1 MKREFLRNLGL
12 DDETIKKIIAK
23 HHDSLQESK
32 DNINSIK
39 KELDKANEEISKRD
53 KQIIDLE
60 SKANDKEALE
70 KQLEEYKNT
79 NAEYESKMKELRLD
93 NAIKVAVAKDAVN
106 VDHVLKLINKEGLEL
121 QDDGTVKGLDKRL
134 ESFKEENAHLFGG
147 VKATGNTP
155 HAGDNPNK
163 YDDITKEKFS
173 ELTYE
178 EHIDL
183 MNNNPE
189 LYEKLSK

>member
-1 MKREFLRNLGL
+1 MDKKFLSDLGL
-12 DDETIKKIIAK
+12 DDEIVNKIIDK
-23 HHDSLQESK
+23 HNDLLKEAK
-32 DNINSIK
+32 DNAESIQ
-39 KELDKANEEISKRD
+39 KELDKANEEISNRD
-53 KQIIDLE
+53 KQITDLE
-60 SKANDKEALE
+60 SKVNDKEALE

-79 NAEYESKMKELRLD
+79 NSEYESKMRELRLD

-106 VDHVLKLINKEGLEL
+106 ADHVLKLINKEGLEL
-121 QDDGTVKGLDKRL
+121 QDDGSVKGLDKRL
-134 ESFKEENAHLFGG
+134 ESFKEENTHLFGG

-178 EHIDL
+178 EHIEL

>member
-1 MKREFLRNLGL
+1 MDKKFLIDLGL
-12 DDETIKKIIAK
+12 DDETVNKIIDK
-23 HHDSLQESK
+23 HNDLLKESK
-32 DNINSIK
+32 DKADSAQ
-39 KELDKANEEISKRD
+39 KELDKANEEISNRD
-53 KQIIDLE
+53 KQITDLE

-79 NAEYESKMKELRLD
+79 NSEYEAKMKELRLD

-106 VDHVLKLINKEGLEL
+106 ADHVLKLIDKEGLEL

-134 ESFKEENAHLFGG
+134 ESFKKENVHLFGG

-163 YDDITKEKFS
+163 YDDITREKFS

-178 EHIDL
+178 EHIEL

>member
-1 MKREFLRNLGL
+1 MNKKFLSDLGL
-12 DDETIKKIIAK
+12 DDEIVNKIIDK
-23 HHDSLQESK
+23 HNDSLKDSK
-32 DNINSIK
+32 DNTKSIQN
-39 KELDKANEEISKRD
+39 ELDKANEEISKRD
-53 KQIIDLE
+53 KQITDLE
-60 SKANDKEALE
+60 SKVDDKEALE
-70 KQLEEYKNT
+70 KQLVEYKNK
-79 NAEYESKMKELRLD
+79 NSNYENEMKELRLD

-106 VDHVLKLINKEGLEL
+106 VDHVLKLIDKEGLEL

-178 EHIDL
+178 EHIEL

>member
-12 DDETIKKIIAK
+12 DDEIIKKIIDK

-53 KQIIDLE
+53 KQITDLE

-106 VDHVLKLINKEGLEL
+106 VDHVIKLIDKDGLEL
-121 QDDGTVKGLDKRL
+121 KEDGTVKGLDKRL
-134 ESFKEENAHLFGG
+134 ESFKEENAHLFGADKPKG
-147 VKATGNTP
+147 HSPLDG
-155 HAGDNPNK
+155 G
-163 YDDITKEKFS
+163 
-173 ELTYE
+173 
-178 EHIDL
+178 
-183 MNNNPE
+183 NPE
-189 LYEKLSK
+189 AEKPTEQWKEFLN

>member
-12 DDETIKKIIAK
+12 DDEIIKKIIDK

-53 KQIIDLE
+53 KQITDLE

-106 VDHVLKLINKEGLEL
+106 ADHVLKLIDKEGLEL

-134 ESFKEENAHLFGG
+134 ESFKEENTHLFGAD
-147 VKATGNTP
+147 KPRGNSP
-155 HAGDNPNK
+155 LVGA
-163 YDDITKEKFS
+163 
-173 ELTYE
+173 
-178 EHIDL
+178 
-183 MNNNPE
+183 NPE
-189 LYEKLSK
+189 SEKLTEQWTEFLK

>member
-12 DDETIKKIIAK
+12 DDETIKKIIDK

-53 KQIIDLE
+53 KQITDLE
-60 SKANDKEALE
+60 SKANDKGALE

-79 NAEYESKMKELRLD
+79 NAEYESKMKDLRID

-106 VDHVLKLINKEGLEL
+106 ADHVLKLIDKEGLEL